1 MRERATYS
9 FCRIPNV
16 QYGTEHRKD
25 SDTYKIGGGFSVIDS
40 RHVSNIMDVLHRVRT
55 LKFTEMPMLD
65 SSMTQA
71 SNTSRPEKSAQV
83 NLQTYSM
90 SPPTLFQKYKKNKLS
105 SPKNTFQSLTI
116 LLKCQ

>member
-83 NLQTYSM
+83 KLQYE
-90 SPPTLFQKYKKNKLS
+90 SPYTVSKIQKK
-105 SPKNTFQSLTI
+105 
-116 LLKCQ
+116 